1 MTTTYFNYSK
11 VEICSY
17 AGVKLPHK
25 NQDRALYKIY
35 SPESFILRPRED
47 IYLDLKIKINA
58 PTQLEA
64 WIKLLP
70 SLKESRF
77 KIEEF
82 NYSKNTFKDDSIQI
96 YILNRHFTKTTHT
109 KKDQIIAYLFLLGE
123 KTNDK
128 IITEYKL

>member
-1 MTTTYFNYSK
+1 MGTTYFNYSK

-58 PTQLEA
+58 PLEE
-64 WIKLLP
+64 WINLLP
-70 SLKESRF
+70 SLKERGL
-77 KIEEF
+77 KIEEY
-82 NYSKNTFKDDSIQI
+82 NYSTNTLKTIVFKFI
-96 YILNRHFTKTTHT
+96 Y
-109 KKDQIIAYLFLLGE
+109 
-123 KTNDK
+123 
-128 IITEYKL
+128 